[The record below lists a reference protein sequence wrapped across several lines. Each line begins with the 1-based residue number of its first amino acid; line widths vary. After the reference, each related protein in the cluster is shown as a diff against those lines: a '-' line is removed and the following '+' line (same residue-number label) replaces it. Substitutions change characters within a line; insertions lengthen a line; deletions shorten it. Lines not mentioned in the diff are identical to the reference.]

1 MSNFFEEL
9 KRRKVYRTAVA
20 YAAVSF
26 AIMQIVEII
35 FPMFE
40 IPLWMGRFVIILI
53 VLGFPVALILS
64 WMFDKSADGITRDKG
79 ESSSNLSPTKPF
91 YLQKQ
96 NIFIVAVLLVG
107 IFIGRFA
114 STTNEQNSLVNP
126 KSVAVLPFDNY
137 STAPEDQYFSDGM
150 TEVIIANLA
159 KIKDLKVISRTSV
172 MEYKNTTKNIKKIA
186 SELGVANI
194 LEGSIQRANGRIRVI
209 GQLIDTKTDE
219 HIWAETYDREES
231 DIFALQSDVA
241 LKIAKALKSNITA
254 EQEERINER
263 LTESTD
269 AYEYYLKGKDYENA
283 GSTKENVEAAIGEY
297 ERAVIL
303 DPNFAEAHALIG
315 VNHLGMKWY
324 GYDLSDDRIS
334 LAKKSIDRALE
345 LKPNNATVRYG
356 LGIYHYHGF
365 RNYSEAMKEFRY
377 ALTMEPGNA
386 LFNVFGGAI
395 YRRLGDYEKAE
406 ESMLLAYELDP
417 RSTFM
422 LFNLKG
428 TVTSNRKYKKSI
440 SLGDDL
446 MNLEGLS
453 SQWNARAYYFM
464 TGDAHTAIQMIKE
477 DDFIKMEYSLSI
489 NDFKNAK
496 SYLNNIKTEF
506 IQTNNMFMPKN
517 YYLGVIEQGLGKE
530 ELGQKYLLNA
540 LNQLEK
546 AIVEYSTDPRPF
558 SGLAYVHARLGNKD
572 EAIKAGLMATELLPV
587 SRDAM
592 FGTFYMTFLTE
603 VYALVNDTEKALDG
617 IEYLSNIPAGLHYGQ
632 LKSDHVWDSLRKEP
646 RFKNVISKLA
656 ENPDIQ

>member
-241 LKIAKALKSNITA
+241 LQIAKALKSNITA

-269 AYEYYLKGKDYENA
+269 AYEYYLKGKEYENA
-283 GSTKENVEAAIGEY
+283 GSTKENIEAAIGEY

-324 GYDLSDDRIS
+324 GYDLSNDRIT
-334 LAKKSIDRALE
+334 LAKKSIDKALE
-345 LKPNNATVRYG
+345 LKPKNATVRYG

-365 RNYSEAMKEFRY
+365 RNYAEAMKEFRY
-377 ALTMEPGNA
+377 ALSIEPGSA

-406 ESMLLAYELDP
+406 KTMELAFELDP
-417 RSTFM
+417 RSPFI

-428 TVTSNRKYKKSI
+428 TINATRKYKKSLSI
-440 SLGDDL
+440 GDKSI
-446 MNLEGLS
+446 NKKRNPA
-453 SQWNARAYYFM
+453 SQNARSHYFM
-464 TGDAHTAIQMIKE
+464 TGDAIYAREMIE
-477 DDFIKMEYSLSI
+477 NNFNKMLYSLYI
-489 NDFKNAK
+489 KDFNNAK
-496 SYLNNIKTEF
+496 IYLNNLKTELIQNNIYF
-506 IQTNNMFMPKN
+506 IPKN
-517 YYLGVIEQGLGKE
+517 YFLGIIEKGLGQN
-530 ELGQKYLLNA
+530 ELGIKYLTKA
-540 LNQLEK
+540 LEQSKKYIKKYPL
-546 AIVEYSTDPRPF
+546 DPRPY
-558 SGLAYVHARLGNKD
+558 SSLALIHAHLGNKN
-572 EAIKAGLMATELLPV
+572 EAIEIGLKATELLPI
-587 SRDAM
+587 SKDAL
-592 FGTFYMTFLTE
+592 FGIYHEIMLTQ
-603 VYALVNDTEKALDG
+603 VYAIVNEKDKAIEG
-617 IEYLSNIPAGLHYGQ
+617 IEYLSRIPAGFHYGE
-632 LKSDHVWDSLRKEP
+632 LISDYVWDSLRDEP